1 VIPLSDTIIVALI
14 GVVGS
19 LLGSLI
25 GVIVSSKLTQY
36 RLEQLEKKVDKHN
49 HVVERMYKLEERVGL
64 AEEKIKVENHRI
76 DDLEYFHKP
85 T

>member
-1 VIPLSDTIIVALI
+1 MSEPITIALI

-36 RLEQLEKKVDKHN
+36 RIEQLEKKVEKHN
-49 HVVERMYKLEERVGL
+49 NMVERMYSLEKRVSIN
-64 AEEKIKVENHRI
+64 EEKIKVENHRI
-76 DDLEYFHKP
+76 DDLECFHKP

>member
-1 VIPLSDTIIVALI
+1 MSEPVVIALI

-49 HVVERMYKLEERVGL
+49 NVVERMYALEKRVSIN
-64 AEEKIKVENHRI
+64 EEKIKVENHRI
-76 DDLEYFHKP
+76 DDLECFHKP

>member
-1 VIPLSDTIIVALI
+1 MNSEVVIALI
-14 GVVGS
+14 GLAGS

-49 HVVERMYKLEERVGL
+49 NVVERMYALEERMTV

-76 DDLEYFHKP
+76 DDLECFHKP
-85 T
+85 

>member
-1 VIPLSDTIIVALI
+1 MTEPVTVALI

-49 HVVERMYKLEERVGL
+49 NVVERMYNLEERVSI

-76 DDLEYFHKP
+76 DDLECFHKP

>member
-1 VIPLSDTIIVALI
+1 MSDTIVVALI

-49 HVVERMYKLEERVGL
+49 HVVERMYALEERMTV

-76 DDLEYFHKP
+76 DDLECFHKP
-85 T
+85 N